1 MALSRQIED
10 WNYGA
15 DLAGNSKDL
24 VRKLVGDTDENRK
37 LISDTE
43 IEYNISVAGEA
54 YEAAYLTALDIQA
67 WSATHVSKSG
77 GGYTEQLQKVFEHYG
92 ALAQRLLTQAP
103 FALPSSP
110 QLSRAKRE
118 TMKENTDLIQPQFG
132 VGMLGDDAD
141 PIKPNTNTPDAGD
154 VFGD

>member
-1 MALSRQIED
+1 MALSRNVDD
-10 WNYGA
+10 WTYTNDPA
-15 DLAGNSKDL
+15 NSNLDL
-24 VRKLVGDTDENRK
+24 VRKLVGDTDINRK
-37 LISDTE
+37 LISNTE
-43 IEYNISVAGEA
+43 IEYNISVAGEV

-92 ALAQRLLTQAP
+92 KLAERLLIQAP
-103 FALPSSP
+103 MAIPKAP
-110 QLSRAKRE
+110 QLSRSSRQ
-118 TMKENTDLIQPQFG
+118 TMKEREDLIQPQFG
-132 VGMLGDDAD
+132 VGMLSEDAE